1 MFIREVFK
9 NDKGKKYTQHQ
20 LIESIRTPAGPR
32 QRLVLNLGSLKLAKE
47 KWKDLA
53 NLIECI
59 LNNQHRLFQEEAE
72 VESLGRKYAGKIR
85 GKKLSRGA
93 TNSSKGKALKK
104 EDYEEVDLNS
114 LSASNSRSLGA
125 EHVVLNQLDSY
136 GLGKIL
142 KKLKFDKKEIL
153 LSKVLIISRLVHPA
167 SERETAR
174 WLNETSGICELLQT
188 EQKIYDNVL
197 HRTAVKLWENYKE
210 IEKELSQSARKE
222 FDLKER
228 VILYDLTNTY
238 FEGSKDCSKIATH
251 GVNSKERRND
261 RALVTLSLTV
271 DEEGFPKQSKIYEGN
286 VSEPSTLSSI
296 LDDLDKEVQVD
307 FFTRTKTI
315 VIDAGIASEANIK
328 LISGKGLKYVAVSR
342 KRTYDEGLWDKS
354 EEQEISLSGSRNKL
368 KIKLWK
374 SDEEQ
379 YLLCHSE
386 AKEKKEKGI
395 LSRRMECFEKALVE
409 LDVKLEKKG
418 TVKKYEKIMESI
430 GRLKERYKVGNLY
443 EIEVEEKDKKAIK
456 ITYEKNPKGKAKE
469 EDLGNYVLRTNRLDL
484 SGEEISQI
492 HRSLTRIEESFKVMK
507 AIGLRPIHHQR
518 DETTSA
524 HIHITVLG
532 YHILSGIL
540 KNLRMA
546 GIRLNWQSIKEVL
559 ATHRRETVTMNSRD
573 DRIIDIRS
581 CTEVTKEQYEI
592 YNALGIKQTP
602 LPRQIIK
609 TAIKKNE

>member
-1 MFIREVFK
+1 MINTE
-9 NDKGKKYTQHQ
+9 
-20 LIESIRTPAGPR
+20 L
-32 QRLVLNLGSLKLAKE
+32 
-47 KWKDLA
+47 
-53 NLIECI
+53 
-59 LNNQHRLFQEEAE
+59 
-72 VESLGRKYAGKIR
+72 
-85 GKKLSRGA
+85 
-93 TNSSKGKALKK
+93 
-104 EDYEEVDLNS
+104 
-114 LSASNSRSLGA
+114 
-125 EHVVLNQLDSY
+125 
-136 GLGKIL
+136 
-142 KKLKFDKKEIL
+142 L
-153 LSKVLIISRLVHPA
+153 LSQHHIVGTPPA

-238 FEGSKDCSKIATH
+238 FEGSKDCSKIAKH
-251 GVNSKERRND
+251 GGNSKERRND
-261 RALVTLSLTV
+261 RPLVTLSLTV
-271 DEEGFPKQSKIYEGN
+271 DEDGFPKQSKIYEGN

-296 LDDLDKEVQVD
+296 LDDLDKEGQVD

-559 ATHRRETVTMNSRD
+559 ATHRRETVTMNSHD